1 MAINTPSNMRNAD
14 AVTGFILSTPKRELP
29 PDVLNAARF
38 GIADW
43 FGVSLGAADQA
54 AIQALKRVVKG
65 WRAQGDAQILL
76 GERTTAAAAA
86 LVNGTM
92 AHCLDFDDTHVGSL
106 AHLSGPTFAAA
117 LAVGNEC
124 GATAT
129 EIMRAFVIG
138 FEVSARLGKGGLGV
152 AIDGRH
158 IHSTGVFGCFG
169 AAAAAA
175 VLYRL
180 DDLGIRRA
188 MGLAATQVAGLT
200 GSFGTPGKPFH
211 AGKAGM
217 NGVLAAQMAR
227 EGFHGGMNLLESGSG
242 LDSALVQ
249 DGSSKVQALDF
260 TDGWEI
266 TRNTFKP
273 YASCLLTHPVIDAAR
288 ELKEKAQGKAIRKI
302 RIYVHSLAIQLAG
315 KPTPTTPF
323 EGKFSLAF
331 CAALGLRGRFANYTD
346 FTPDTIVDP
355 ALQALVAVAELVP
368 VADMEVTAAELELD
382 IEGGETL
389 RERTPLALGNPGR
402 PMSWDDMRNKFVSLV
417 TPALDDQSEHLFSCV
432 REFDQQDD
440 MGPLLH
446 MLSGASI
453 NHKE

>member
-1 MAINTPSNMRNAD
+1 MAHDKTRNAD
-14 AVTGFILSTPKRELP
+14 AVVAFIRSAPTLELP
-29 PDVLNAARF
+29 PEVLDAARF
-38 GIADW
+38 GVVDW
-43 FGVSLGAADQA
+43 FGVSLGAADQE
-54 AIQALKRVVKG
+54 AIHALKRVVDG
-65 WRAQGDAQILL
+65 WQAQGQAQILL
-76 GERTTAAAAA
+76 GGKTTAAAAA

-106 AHLSGPTFAAA
+106 AHLSGPTLAAA

-124 GATAT
+124 GATAA
-129 EIMRAFVIG
+129 EILRAYVIG
-138 FEVSARLGKGGLGV
+138 FEVSGRLGKGGMGV

-180 DDLGIRRA
+180 DELGIRRA

-227 EGFHGGMNLLESGSG
+227 EGFHGGMSLLESGGG
-242 LDSALVQ
+242 LDLALVQ
-249 DGSSKVQALDF
+249 DGSVQVAALDF
-260 TDGWEI
+260 GDGWEI

-288 ELKEKAQGKAIRKI
+288 ELKDKVQGRSLSAIRI
-302 RIYVHSLAIQLAG
+302 FVHPLAIQLAG
-315 KPTPTTPF
+315 KPKPTTPF

-331 CAALGLRGRFANYTD
+331 CTALALRGRLATYTD
-346 FTPDTIVDP
+346 FTPETIAD
-355 ALQALVAVAELVP
+355 ADLQSLVAKAELVP
-368 VADMEVTAAELELD
+368 VGDMDVTAADLELQ
-382 IEGGETL
+382 IEGGGTL
-389 RERTPLALGNPGR
+389 RTHTPLALGNPGR
-402 PMSWDDMRNKFVSLV
+402 PMSWGDMRNKFTGLT
-417 TPALDDQSEHLFSCV
+417 TPALREQSEHLFSRL
-432 REFDQQDD
+432 REFDRQQE
-440 MGPLLH
+440 MGALMD
-446 MLSGASI
+446 MLSRA
-453 NHKE
+453 